1 MAWPNGP
8 DETNTSQEEV
18 KTTTWRVRT
27 YYKKSCEQH
36 EYFTHPDYESPLI
49 IKDGFRFAEFYV
61 ETNDGKIPNFEFTE
75 TPGGNGAKDSVN
87 LFSCEANN
95 IVSSEMIEMFDG
107 GCWDGYEWPEDMDE
121 DEQERLLDF
130 ISENGSWALEDDEG
144 WALDETECWVWG
156 PLEISDE
163 DGNTVAIIEAD
174 DEGNVAI
181 KQPKD
186 YE

>member
-8 DETNTSQEEV
+8 DETTTPDAP
-18 KTTTWRVRT
+18 TTTWRVRT

-36 EYFTHPDYESPLI
+36 EYFNHSDYNNPLI
-49 IKDGFRFAEFYV
+49 VKDGFRSAEFYV
-61 ETNDGKIPNFEFTE
+61 DTNDGKIPNFEFTE

-95 IVSSEMIEMFDG
+95 IVGSEMIEMFDG
-107 GCWDGYEWPEDMDE
+107 GCWGDIEWPEDMDE
-121 DEQERLLDF
+121 DEQERLQEFVD
-130 ISENGSWALEDDEG
+130 ENGSYSLEDEEG
-144 WALDETECWVWG
+144 WMLDETECWVWG

-163 DGNTVAIIEAD
+163 DGNVVAIIEAD

>member
-8 DETNTSQEEV
+8 DDNPGTQEETV
-18 KTTTWRVRT
+18 TTWTVRT

-36 EYFTHPDYESPLI
+36 EYFTHSDWNGPL
-49 IKDGFRFAEFYV
+49 KVTDGFRSASFYID
-61 ETNDGKIPNFEFTE
+61 TNDGKIPNFEFTE
-75 TPGGNGAKDSVN
+75 VPGGNGAKDSVN

-95 IVSSEMIEMFDG
+95 IVGSELIEMWDG
-107 GCWDGYEWPEDMDE
+107 GCWGGWEFPEDMPE
-121 DEQERLLDF
+121 EEQERLDEF
-130 ISENGSWALEDDEG
+130 ISENGTYALEDEEG
-144 WALDETECWVWG
+144 WMLDETECWVWG
-156 PLEISDE
+156 PLEISDA
-163 DGNTVAIIEAD
+163 DGNVVAIIEAD